1 MLNVKFRDVGNTE
14 FYNKLY
20 SVDVSI
26 LPKDSDILAV
36 PSPLDVE
43 EIAALFPVDPST
55 GQLVDL
61 LSQILQTESPL
72 LRDSLMS
79 KLETLPPSSSAL
91 QGVDD
96 ETKLQLL
103 KPRSIQSLSEMAEF
117 SGFVSFAIEQL
128 NVVPNDVVTESEPE
142 PDSEST
148 SDPV

>member
-1 MLNVKFRDVGNTE
+1 MFNRAE
-14 FYNKLY
+14 RYNKLY

-26 LPKDSDILAV
+26 LPKDSDILTV
-36 PSPLDVE
+36 PSPMNVE
-43 EIAALFPVDPST
+43 EIVALFPVDPST

-103 KPRSIQSLSEMAEF
+103 KPRNIQSLSELAEF
-117 SGFVSFAIEQL
+117 SEFVSSAIEQL
-128 NVVPNDVVTESEPE
+128 NVDPNKVDTEPVSQPE
-142 PDSEST
+142 PQPEPI

>member
-1 MLNVKFRDVGNTE
+1 MFNRAS

-26 LPKDSDILAV
+26 LPQDSDILAV
-36 PSPLDVE
+36 PSPLNVD
-43 EIAALFPVDPST
+43 EIDALFPQDPST

-61 LSQILQTESPL
+61 LSQILQTENPL

-96 ETKLQLL
+96 ATKLQLL
-103 KPRSIQSLSEMAEF
+103 KPRNLQSLSEMAEF
-117 SGFVSFAIEQL
+117 TEYVSKALEQF
-128 NVVPNDVVTESEPE
+128 NVDSNQVVPESDPEPEPESEPV
-142 PDSEST
+142 SES
-148 SDPV
+148 

>member
-1 MLNVKFRDVGNTE
+1 MFNRAKR
-14 FYNKLY
+14 YNKLY

-43 EIAALFPVDPST
+43 EIAALFPVDPSS

-61 LSQILQTESPL
+61 LSQILQTDNPL
-72 LRDSLMS
+72 LRDSLIS
-79 KLETLPPSSSAL
+79 KLETLPSSSAAL

-103 KPRSIQSLSEMAEF
+103 KPRSIQSLSEMADF
-117 SGFVSFAIEQL
+117 SEFVSSAIEQL
-128 NVVPNDVVTESEPE
+128 NVDLNHVDTQSEPE
-142 PDSEST
+142 PVSEPISDSES
-148 SDPV
+148 

>member
-1 MLNVKFRDVGNTE
+1 MFNRAKR
-14 FYNKLY
+14 YNKLY

-61 LSQILQTESPL
+61 LSQILQTENPL

-117 SGFVSFAIEQL
+117 SEFVSSAIEQL
-128 NVVPNDVVTESEPE
+128 NVDPNKVDTESESE
-142 PDSEST
+142 PDPEQISSSES
-148 SDPV
+148 

>member
-1 MLNVKFRDVGNTE
+1 MFNRAKR
-14 FYNKLY
+14 YNKLY

-61 LSQILQTESPL
+61 LSQILQTENPL

-117 SGFVSFAIEQL
+117 SEFVSSAIEQL
-128 NVVPNDVVTESEPE
+128 NVDPNHVNTQSEPE
-142 PDSEST
+142 PEPEPEPT
-148 SDPV
+148 SNPV